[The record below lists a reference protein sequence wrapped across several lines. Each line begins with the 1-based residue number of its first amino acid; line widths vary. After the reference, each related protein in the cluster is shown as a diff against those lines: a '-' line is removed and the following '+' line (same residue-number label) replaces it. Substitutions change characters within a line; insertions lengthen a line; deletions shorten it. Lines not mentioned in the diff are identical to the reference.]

1 MAVGQAPA
9 ASILAPAASILAPA
23 RILQY
28 FQYTGKRYQYTV
40 LAPLEQPVQHTS
52 SHPSI
57 CVQTPQID
65 SVAIRLVGNVQNWYQ
80 RNSFDMYCMST
91 RLNIDCLTSH
101 IRIPNQMYIKS
112 QFDLN

>member
-52 SHPSI
+52 EA
-57 CVQTPQID
+57 CFD
-65 SVAIRLVGNVQNWYQ
+65 STEEDGEPGILLRDARGTTSTKVE
-80 RNSFDMYCMST
+80 SFYDVELMSEDVT
-91 RLNIDCLTSH
+91 A
-101 IRIPNQMYIKS
+101 
-112 QFDLN
+112 

>member
-40 LAPLEQPVQHTS
+40 LAPLEQPVQHTRGES
-52 SHPSI
+52 S
-57 CVQTPQID
+57 QETNDRANQQMM
-65 SVAIRLVGNVQNWYQ
+65 SVLVKQ
-80 RNSFDMYCMST
+80 
-91 RLNIDCLTSH
+91 
-101 IRIPNQMYIKS
+101 S
-112 QFDLN
+112 QHAGVLGDGA

>member
-40 LAPLEQPVQHTS
+40 LAPLEQPVQHTKKYS
-52 SHPSI
+52 NLH
-57 CVQTPQID
+57 D
-65 SVAIRLVGNVQNWYQ
+65 EVA
-80 RNSFDMYCMST
+80 DMRVEVYCMRGDGLKFWQQVGLFST
-91 RLNIDCLTSH
+91 SWQTT
-101 IRIPNQMYIKS
+101 
-112 QFDLN
+112 